1 MNIKDIQPEN
11 RQDHFTIF
19 IEMFCK
25 KDYQWISCKITI
37 SRDVSLTTAAAEV
50 KCSQDLSS
58 VQYQIEILD
67 RLDVPPPGA
76 AGRNLAGVRARWR
89 QE

>member
-37 SRDVSLTTAAAEV
+37 SREVSLTTAAAEV
-50 KCSQDLSS
+50 KCRQDLSS

-76 AGRNLAGVRARWR
+76 ADCSLAGVRAR
-89 QE
+89 